1 MKNITNVFYE
11 FLIALCCLMSSSALW
26 AWEDMSMPRLHVEGR
41 YLVDPHGNKVNLHG
55 FAQTYS
61 PWFNEMGQKWDNYDV
76 EKCLKYNQGLIDDI
90 MAAGWKMNFLRLHM
104 DPYWSNSPGIHVEG
118 ENDISA
124 FDFNRFK
131 NYLDRVFIPMAEY
144 AVSKGLYVV
153 MRPPGVC
160 PEKIAVGDEYNQYLI
175 KVWTH
180 VAQHPK
186 LKNHPNIM
194 FELANEPI
202 NILGPDGTYGAG
214 SQGHFDKLKEYFQS
228 VVDAMRAQ
236 GCGNILW
243 IPGLGYQGLYKG
255 FAVNPIEGDNIG
267 YAVHL
272 YPGWMG
278 SDGENGDGGSSTGGY
293 EPFQKGWDDS
303 VAPVASFAPI
313 MITEMDWA
321 PSKYNA
327 SWGKAHTGTFG
338 GPGFGAN
345 MKHIVDNS
353 GNVSWLIFTG
363 ADLLAK
369 FKDTPPAEG
378 EAYTFLPDPEACP
391 WAMYH
396 WFKEY
401 AEGVTVNGEPERLE
415 LMGEQ
420 ATRSLQMGGVHY
432 LKVKAVYKDGTSRM
446 VTAEATINSSD
457 EQVLKVEPTG
467 KLVAVAPGN
476 ATVTVTYRTAAGNS
490 MQQTLQVTVVS
501 PFVLTEDVFDPS
513 IWEEGTFDET
523 TRTLVTGKYGFGGWK
538 YPGGLDLSGYRRL
551 TVELGNDNEC
561 GVSFRLF
568 DKNDY
573 WTKPATYDFGQTRR
587 VVVDL
592 QQMKDTDGNRVDP
605 SHLYIVGF
613 WSTGGKPIVISS
625 MKLE

>member
-378 EAYTFLPDPEACP
+378 EAYTFLTDPEACP